1 MIYENQAVALI
12 VQLQSGSGTMSW
24 QHGAEE
30 RQGREDRSGA
40 LCTIISLSLY
50 FIFSSPLLS
59 FLHSLAASS
68 VSLPFHLPF
77 AKASGK
83 VRCTFGIPVV
93 Y

>member
-24 QHGAEE
+24 QHGEE
-30 RQGREDRSGA
+30 RQGREDRSRA

-50 FIFSSPLLS
+50 LILSCTLLS

-68 VSLPFHLPF
+68 VSLPFHQPF
-77 AKASGK
+77 AKDSGQ